1 MRGAFGFLVGMPWNT
16 HGRAPSMQQIPA
28 HGPAWPA
35 KGLPL
40 YMFDLHFSLFQ
51 QQCPFFPVDINFH
64 FYDLGFEF
72 FLDFLQACYT
82 QYKKPSHK
90 KLEFFALG

>member
-1 MRGAFGFLVGMPWNT
+1 MMKFSRFDGILCGGLLDFSLECLGTPMGVPRRCSKFL
-16 HGRAPSMQQIPA
+16 A

-40 YMFDLHFSLFQ
+40 YMFDMHFSLFQ
-51 QQCPFFPVDINFH
+51 QQGPFFPVDINFH

-72 FLDFLQACYT
+72 FPDFL
-82 QYKKPSHK
+82 
-90 KLEFFALG
+90 